1 MSSTAQAIQYT
12 PNYAAYSR
20 APQGWHDEP
29 FEYVFTFQQNF
40 TPAITAVTQATLL
53 NQPMQLDPDA
63 DFFMRG
69 MAILIEKVVHIVVEG
84 AIYAPIPM
92 SMRMRNAYGR
102 ALDSGFIPLSA
113 YAGSPNFSG
122 TPSVT
127 DPWPASPWFQE
138 MFCPANSAM
147 FVDLLA
153 LATGG
158 TYYSFHIYLQ
168 GVKRYQNES
177 CKPGQ
182 GASTAKAA
190 Q

>member
-1 MSSTAQAIQYT
+1 MSTQPHYT
-12 PNYAAYSR
+12 PNYAMYSR

-29 FEYVFTFQQNF
+29 FEYVFTFQQTF
-40 TPAITAVTQATLL
+40 SPAITAITQATLL

-69 MAILIEKVVHIVVEG
+69 LAIVIDSVVTIEG
-84 AIYAPIPM
+84 ASPIPM

-113 YAGSPNFSG
+113 YAGSPNFTG
-122 TPSVT
+122 TPSLT
-127 DPWPASPWFQE
+127 DPWPATAWFQE
-138 MFCPANSAM
+138 MYCPANSAM
-147 FVDLLA
+147 FLDLQA
-153 LATGG
+153 TATGG
-158 TYYSFHIYLQ
+158 SYYSFHVYLE

-182 GASTAKAA
+182 AASTAKAA
-190 Q
+190 A

>member
-1 MSSTAQAIQYT
+1 MSSAAQPIQYT

-29 FEYVFTFQQNF
+29 FEYVFTFQQ
-40 TPAITAVTQATLL
+40 AGITAAQATLL

-69 MAILIEKVVHIVVEG
+69 MAILIDLVQTVEG
-84 AIYAPIPM
+84 VSVINM
-92 SMRMRNAYGR
+92 SLRMRNAYGR

-122 TPSVT
+122 TPSIT

-138 MFCPANSAM
+138 MYCPANSAM
-147 FVDLLA
+147 FVDLMA
-153 LATGG
+153 LASGAG
-158 TYYSFHIYLQ
+158 ATYYSFHIYLQ
-168 GVKRYQNES
+168 GVKRFQNQS

>member
-1 MSSTAQAIQYT
+1 MSPATNPPYT

-29 FEYVFTFQQNF
+29 FEYVFSFQQTF
-40 TPAITAVTQATLL
+40 AGGITALSQATLL

-69 MAILIEKVVHIVVEG
+69 LSILIDNAANLIEGGGSIPMAI
-84 AIYAPIPM
+84 
-92 SMRMRNAYGR
+92 RMRNAYGR
-102 ALDSGFIPLSA
+102 PLDSGFIPLSA
-113 YAGSPNFSG
+113 YAGAPNFTG
-122 TPSVT
+122 TPYIVR
-127 DPWPASPWFQE
+127 PWEATPWFQE
-138 MFCPANSAM
+138 MYCPANAAM
-147 FVDLLA
+147 FLDLQA
-153 LATGG
+153 TATGG
-158 TYYSFHIYLQ
+158 LYYSFHVYLQ